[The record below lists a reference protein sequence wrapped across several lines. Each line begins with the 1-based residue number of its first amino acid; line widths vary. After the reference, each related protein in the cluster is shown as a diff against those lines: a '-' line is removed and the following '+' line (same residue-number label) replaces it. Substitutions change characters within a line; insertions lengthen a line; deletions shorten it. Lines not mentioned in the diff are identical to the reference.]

1 MKKLPL
7 FAGSAAVFAVAVFY
21 FRPDSI
27 STPPAESYSTQ
38 APIAASAA
46 VLKQNLLKSNSPKSN
61 TLKPEQTKP
70 QTLSL
75 NQKSAPSAEQPPP
88 VNTSDDFPL
97 PEPVVEETITHTGD
111 IDLWQLPEEASQTLV
126 DGLPAVKFSLNPKL
140 LTGLQV
146 GQIVRLQLP
155 DSAGDIE
162 AEIRE
167 TYNDPAGVQVWKGSV
182 KNDVH
187 AASIILSRGEIQTH
201 IVIASTQ
208 GNYSAVVD
216 NRSGDGTLINES
228 TIHSRQLPYDD
239 GIVYRPGDTETPH
252 QH

>member
-38 APIAASAA
+38 VPAAASATVPKQN
-46 VLKQNLLKSNSPKSN
+46 VLKPNSPKPN
-61 TLKPEQTKP
+61 TFKPEQTKP

-75 NQKSAPSAEQPPP
+75 NQKSAASAEQSPQ
-88 VNTSDDFPL
+88 VNMSDDFPL
-97 PEPVVEETITHTGD
+97 PESVVQETITQAGN
-111 IDLWQLPEEASQTLV
+111 IDLWQLAEGESHTVV
-126 DGLPAVKFSLNPKL
+126 DDVPAVKFALDPKHL
-140 LTGLQV
+140 ASLQV

-239 GIVYRPGDTETPH
+239 GIVYRPGDAETSH